1 MTKIKIRKKNIVKE
15 TKVPTAKGFKHPDS
29 RTGYKRQVDAPSH
42 QIVGQDEDFIARDRR
57 FKRKHKLTTSTGRYR
72 VPIKESKVKIVQKAQ
87 PTSKWEKGTPE
98 RKKSKKPSSPSRYKQ
113 YRDSR

>member
-29 RTGYKRQVDAPSH
+29 RAPRD
-42 QIVGQDEDFIARDRR
+42 VPDFTDEERR
-57 FKRKHKLTTSTGRYR
+57 FRRKHKLTTSTGRYR